1 MEKRK
6 RDSDKDLP
14 KNTAQNRSRMID
26 EKNKL
31 ESSKVLESKGS
42 KTNSIR
48 VKNEAGPSRK
58 TESKLLAR
66 DETRL
71 SSDKL
76 RKPIRNAD
84 PRISANQ
91 EIKKSLSESLVK
103 PKEQIS
109 SPYISGECNI
119 VLQR

>member
-14 KNTAQNRSRMID
+14 KNAAQNRSRMID

-76 RKPIRNAD
+76 RKPIRNVD

-109 SPYISGECNI
+109 SPYISGECKF
-119 VLQR
+119 VL